1 VTAAPV
7 VIRPSLPAEIV
18 VLAPAVLEQI
28 RDLTADAAGML
39 TDPAGYTA
47 EALEQGNAAFR
58 RLDGMR
64 KDIEAGRLALTRP
77 IDTLKAQIIEA
88 ERQGTTPL
96 AEAKDALGRRIA
108 ACHGELRRRHE
119 EEQRRIREEAERQ
132 AAEARRLEAE
142 RQATERKAREEAE
155 AKRREAAALF
165 GSDEEEPAAEPA
177 PATRPVIPAPAA
189 VMAPPPPPPPS
200 AAVRVQ
206 KRQVLCIT
214 DRAALMA
221 AACKDGGALYGRPVL
236 TVDEEAVLALL
247 KAGVAVPGAR
257 LDEVEAIAANRGRK

>member
-1 VTAAPV
+1 V
-7 VIRPSLPAEIV
+7 VIRPELPAEIV

-28 RDLTADAAGML
+28 RDLTADAAEML
-39 TDPAGYTA
+39 TDAAGYTA

-77 IDTLKAQIIEA
+77 IDALKAQIIEA

-108 ACHGELRRRHE
+108 ACHAELRRRHE

-142 RQATERKAREEAE
+142 RLAAERQAREEAE

-165 GSDEEEPAAEPA
+165 GAEEEPVTVAEIA
-177 PATRPVIPAPAA
+177 PRPVIPPSAA

-221 AACKDGGALYGRPVL
+221 AACASGGSLYGRPVL
-236 TVDEEAVLALL
+236 TVDEDAVLALL
-247 KAGVAVPGAR
+247 KAGVVVPGAR